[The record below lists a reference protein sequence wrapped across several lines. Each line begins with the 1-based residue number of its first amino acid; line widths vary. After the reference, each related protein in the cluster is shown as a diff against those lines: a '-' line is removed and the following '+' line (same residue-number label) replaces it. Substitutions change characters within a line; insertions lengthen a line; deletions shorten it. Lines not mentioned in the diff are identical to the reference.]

1 MQHGDSGTSVVV
13 GVDGSPS
20 SVHAAEWAIDEAV
33 SRDVPLRLIHVIQ
46 STSADV
52 GREREEG
59 ELALQAAHSAITRHG
74 RKVKVET
81 EIMRGHV
88 AATLVAESVGA
99 AMICL
104 GSAGSD
110 LEAAKFAGTTAT
122 AVARAALTSVAIV
135 RRRNDTKKPPDGNVA
150 IVVDDPMDLAT
161 VVDAGLAE
169 AALRHAGLVV
179 LNLTSARLREL
190 APEDVDRRLA
200 EALGRH
206 PELSV
211 RILMAPDD
219 VATVLAT
226 PDEPVQLTVVGNA
239 GGLAAEGLVGPYGRF
254 VLRGTE
260 CSVLL
265 VHRHA

>member
-59 ELALQAAHSAITRHG
+59 ELALQDAHSAITRHG

-104 GSAGSD
+104 GSAGGD

-122 AVARAALTSVAIV
+122 AVARAA
-135 RRRNDTKKPPDGNVA
+135 
-150 IVVDDPMDLAT
+150 
-161 VVDAGLAE
+161 
-169 AALRHAGLVV
+169 
-179 LNLTSARLREL
+179 
-190 APEDVDRRLA
+190 
-200 EALGRH
+200 
-206 PELSV
+206 
-211 RILMAPDD
+211 
-219 VATVLAT
+219 
-226 PDEPVQLTVVGNA
+226 
-239 GGLAAEGLVGPYGRF
+239 
-254 VLRGTE
+254 
-260 CSVLL
+260 
-265 VHRHA
+265 